1 MSGNCKGAGGHAMQS
16 VDRFIWTL
24 ELLGNS
30 RNGLMITEIRDE
42 LQLPISSIHR
52 MLSSL
57 KEHGM
62 IIQDED
68 TKKYR
73 LGVRLI
79 TIASG
84 LLNQLDIRE
93 RSKDLLI
100 EMSNKL
106 SRMVFLSVMEQD
118 RVVCIDTISEGL
130 NSNFYVKIGAL
141 MPFSAAVSAQT
152 ILAYQEKN
160 IVDRI
165 TNNIDFVPYTK
176 HSVMTKEDF
185 LAKLTG
191 IKENGYGTC
200 IEEFQD
206 GVNGYSAPTFNRE
219 GKCIASIT
227 ILEGKTDYGIE
238 ERIRLLK
245 ETAKA
250 ISRLNGC
257 GDDKYHKDIY
267 IGNNN

>member
-1 MSGNCKGAGGHAMQS
+1 MQS
-16 VDRFIWTL
+16 IDRFIWTL

-62 IIQDED
+62 IMQDED
-68 TKKYR
+68 TKRYK
-73 LGVRLI
+73 LGVKLL

-100 EMSNKL
+100 EMSNEL
-106 SRMVFLSVMEQD
+106 DRMVFLSVMEQD
-118 RVVCIDTISEGL
+118 SVVCIETVSEGL

-141 MPFSAAVSAQT
+141 MPFSVAVSAQT
-152 ILAYQEKN
+152 ILAYQEKHV
-160 IVDRI
+160 IDRI
-165 TNNIDFVPYTK
+165 TNSIEFAQYTK
-176 HSVMTKEDF
+176 NSIMTKEDF
-185 LAKLTG
+185 LSKLQT

-200 IEEFQD
+200 LEEFQD
-206 GVNGYSAPTFNRE
+206 GVDGYSAPVFDRE

-227 ILEGKTDYGIE
+227 ILEGKTDNSMDEKIS
-238 ERIRLLK
+238 LLK
-245 ETAKA
+245 KTAKA
-250 ISRLNGC
+250 ISKLNGC
-257 GDDKYHKDIY
+257 RNDKYHKDIY